1 MAISSWSHGMVAS
14 EAASTGKAR
23 SSNTASTTTALRIAN
38 PPPVVVSSPPLAPG
52 SHVHMHKAALRVYLD
67 TSEPQVV
74 RRLSHLQ
81 YVDSPDPNVRRVPA
95 HVPGHLAALD
105 DLPVVRRAPVA

>member
-14 EAASTGKAR
+14 EAASTGRAR
-23 SSNTASTTTALRIAN
+23 SSNTASNTTALRIAN
-38 PPPVVVSSPPLAPG
+38 QPPVVVPSPHLAPG
-52 SHVHMHKAALRVYLD
+52 AHVHMHKAALRVYLD
-67 TSEPQVV
+67 ASEPHLSPP
-74 RRLSHLQ
+74 LSHLQ